1 MLATI
6 RVGTGPR
13 PAVLIHGFLGSG
25 RNLASFARRWT
36 EIDPELS
43 FLLPDL
49 PGHGASRTVGPEAGL
64 REIAR
69 DVLATARAEGFEGPL
84 HWVGHSFG
92 GRVSLAA
99 LLEVPEA
106 VRDVTLLDIGPGPI
120 PHRTSESALVLD
132 QLVAAPAHVP
142 DRDTMRQFLLSR
154 GIKPGVTEWLL
165 MNLVHTDEGYV
176 WRIDRDA
183 LAGLHERV
191 LSEDLWAAIERPG
204 AAKVRCVRGEHSRYV
219 TDEAKERMEKAG
231 CPVATLPGSGHFV
244 HVDAPDRLLAL
255 VTGQVPWA

>member
-6 RVGTGPR
+6 RVGEGPR

-36 EIDPELS
+36 EIDPQLS

-49 PGHGASRTVGPEAGL
+49 PGHGASRAIGDDHGL
-64 REIAR
+64 ADIAR
-69 DVLATARAEGFEGPL
+69 DVLATARAQGCEGPL

-99 LLEVPEA
+99 SLVVPEA

-120 PHRTSESALVLD
+120 PHRTSESAQVLD
-132 QLVAAPAHVP
+132 QLIAAPAHVP

-204 AAKVRCVRGEHSRYV
+204 AQVRCVRGESSRYV
-219 TDEAKERMEKAG
+219 TDADKARLERAG
-231 CPVATLPGSGHFV
+231 CPVATLAGSGHFV
-244 HVDAPDRLLAL
+244 HVDAPDRLLQL
-255 VTGQVPWA
+255 VTGQIPWA